1 MRSQSNLKFCLLVC
15 CFYLLNYSLNG
26 QDKDTT
32 LRHQIGFSTSFS
44 NAALSNNL
52 EGKALFN
59 QQSFDFYS
67 KKTSLGAGNNYQLF
81 YLYNLDSSDF
91 FISTEIGVLVGKKNM
106 LTSPESNST
115 IQTGMSIDTRMWH
128 FAAMIGYKIKLP
140 KQLSLSFSTGILA
153 PFYNKLTENF
163 TYTDQSYQAN
173 ITKTYYTR
181 FFPGFIG
188 NAALN
193 YTYNKSLS
201 FSIFSRLT
209 LLTLQEKRSKI
220 SSFSSTENEQITTY
234 YPNISDQETTY
245 YKDLSSLKNDP
256 LITPNNFDSN
266 KPQGAL
272 SKNLPYSNIAFGIKF
287 LWSF

>member
-15 CFYLLNYSLNG
+15 CFYLLNNSLNG

-44 NAALSNNL
+44 SAALSNKL
-52 EGKALFN
+52 EGKAIFN
-59 QQSFDFYS
+59 QQTFDFYLEN
-67 KKTSLGAGNNYQLF
+67 TSLGAGNNYQLF

-91 FISTEIGVLVGKKNM
+91 YILSEVGVLVGKKNM
-106 LTSPESNST
+106 LTGPESGSS

-140 KQLSLSFSTGILA
+140 KQLSLSLSTGILA
-153 PFYNKLTENF
+153 PLYNKLTENF
-163 TYTDQSYQAN
+163 IYTDQSYQAN
-173 ITKTYYTR
+173 ITKTYFTR

-193 YTYNKSLS
+193 YTYNKNLS

-220 SSFSSTENEQITTY
+220 TSFSSTENEQITTY